1 MKKTN
6 ILLVIAVLLFCF
18 TIQAQKTKEING
30 QTKLGIIAGFNMY
43 NINGNQYNGSKI
55 TEAKLKPG
63 FLLGV
68 NVDIPFSSVIS
79 LQTGLQV
86 ISKGTKASEKLYKE
100 NLDIYYIEMPL
111 KVVFKPKLGSGNFL
125 IGIGPDIAYAVAG
138 KYKFDDLNDNSNDI
152 TANIQFK
159 NKADFKPDDYFLKPL
174 DISMGIL
181 FGYELN
187 NNLFFQINGQYG
199 LLDITT
205 PQETTDPDDKRTG
218 KNYGIGISVGYR
230 FGK

>member
-1 MKKTN
+1 MKKT
-6 ILLVIAVLLFCF
+6 IISLLIAATFFCI
-18 TIQAQKTKEING
+18 TTQAQKTKKINVRP
-30 QTKLGIIAGFNMY
+30 TLGIVAGFNMY

-68 NVDIPFSSVIS
+68 NVDVPFSSIIS

-86 ISKGTKASEKLYKE
+86 ISKGTKSSEKLYKE

-111 KVVFKPKLGSGNFL
+111 KVVLKPKIGSGNFL

-138 KYKFDDLNDNSNDI
+138 KYKFDDLVDNTDDI
-152 TANIQFK
+152 NANVQFK
-159 NKADFKPDDYFLKPL
+159 NKADFQPDKYFLKPL
-174 DISMGIL
+174 DLSIGL
-181 FGYELN
+181 LLGYQLK

-205 PQETTDPDDKRTG
+205 PQETTDPDDKRTA
-218 KNYGIGISVGYR
+218 KNYGIGVSVGYR